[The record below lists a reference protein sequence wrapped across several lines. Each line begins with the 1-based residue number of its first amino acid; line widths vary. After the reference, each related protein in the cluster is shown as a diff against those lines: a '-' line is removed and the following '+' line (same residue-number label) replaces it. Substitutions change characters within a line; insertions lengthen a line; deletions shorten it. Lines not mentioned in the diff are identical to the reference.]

1 MFCFRCQFK
10 NKKTKTNSQT
20 VQTSTAFFS
29 SLFFFFPLLTLMN
42 LGFRFAFF
50 PPRSLFLFFLGY
62 YFYFLLFFLI
72 HTRHAVSGVSFSCIC
87 KTLQSCWTA
96 VRFWVFCQCSR
107 GWWGAL
113 NPGTRSTERQ
123 KLLDLWC
130 YTSWVL
136 CCAEYLSSINMG
148 RLLHRNWHDIL

>member
-62 YFYFLLFFLI
+62 YFYFLLFFFDT
-72 HTRHAVSGVSFSCIC
+72 HTSRCFWGILQLHLQDFTIMLDSCSILGVLPMQQRMVRGSKSWDTQHGEAEASGFMVLY
-87 KTLQSCWTA
+87 KL
-96 VRFWVFCQCSR
+96 
-107 GWWGAL
+107 
-113 NPGTRSTERQ
+113 STQ
-123 KLLDLWC
+123 K
-130 YTSWVL
+130 
-136 CCAEYLSSINMG
+136 EKGNK
-148 RLLHRNWHDIL
+148 RLRWIPLPA